1 MGQGGQ
7 GLGHQAGV
15 SEEIEG
21 PCTMKLSRR
30 TVLPLLTAALPAV
43 SRLARAQAY
52 PTRLITLV
60 VPFAPGAGTDATAR
74 IMGRWLSPRLG
85 QTVVIENKPGAG
97 TILATQSVVNA
108 PADGHTVLFVS
119 TSSATNPTFYKTLPY
134 NFLRDIVPVSGL
146 VTGPFVMVVNPSLPA
161 RNVAEFI
168 AYAKANPGK
177 VSMASTGVGT
187 AVHLSGELFKV
198 MTGVDMV
205 HVPYRG
211 GGPAITDLI
220 SGQVQVLFSDVP
232 GALAHIKSGALRA
245 LAVTTATRSTFLPDL
260 PTVGETV
267 PDYASST
274 WYGTGVPR
282 NTPLDVVER
291 LNSEINAGLSD
302 PAIKAQLS
310 ELGVTPLV
318 FTPAAFRTHIEAE
331 SDKWG
336 KVIRAA
342 NIKAE

>member
-1 MGQGGQ
+1 M
-7 GLGHQAGV
+7 
-15 SEEIEG
+15 
-21 PCTMKLSRR
+21 PCSRR
-30 TVLPLLTAALPAV
+30 VVLQSAAAAVASPLFSFTAN
-43 SRLARAQAY
+43 AQAY
-52 PTRLITLV
+52 PTRSITLV
-60 VPFAPGAGTDATAR
+60 VPFAPGAGTDAVAR

-85 QTVVIENKPGAG
+85 QTVVVENKPGAG

-119 TSSATNPTFYKTLPY
+119 TSSATNPTFYPTLPY

-161 RNVAEFI
+161 KNVAGFI

-177 VSMASTGVGT
+177 ISMASTGAGT

-211 GGPAITDLI
+211 GAPAITDLI
-220 SGQVQVLFSDVP
+220 GGQVQVLFSDVP
-232 GALAHIKSGALRA
+232 GALPHIRSGALRP
-245 LAVTTATRSTFLPDL
+245 LAVTMASRSAFLPDV
-260 PTVGETV
+260 PTIGETV
-267 PDYASST
+267 AGYASST

-282 NTPLDVVER
+282 STPPEIGER
-291 LNSEINAGLSD
+291 LNREINAGLAD
-302 PAIKAQLS
+302 QTVKTQLTD
-310 ELGVTPLV
+310 LGVMPLV
-318 FTPAAFRTHIEAE
+318 LTPAEFRAHIEAE
-331 SDKWG
+331 TEKWG
-336 KVIRAA
+336 KVIRTA

>member
-1 MGQGGQ
+1 MRLPRRKVLQ
-7 GLGHQAGV
+7 LVAGA
-15 SEEIEG
+15 
-21 PCTMKLSRR
+21 
-30 TVLPLLTAALPAV
+30 AALPAV

-52 PTRLITLV
+52 PARPITLV
-60 VPFAPGAGTDATAR
+60 VPFAPGAGTDTIGR

-108 PADGHTVLFVS
+108 PADGHTVLFIS
-119 TSSATNPTFYKTLPY
+119 TSSATNPTFYRTLPY
-134 NFLRDIVPVSGL
+134 NFLRDITPVSGL
-146 VTGPFVMVVNPSLPA
+146 VTGPFVMVVNPAVPA
-161 RNVAEFI
+161 KNVAEFI

-177 VSMASTGVGT
+177 VSMASSGVGT

-198 MTGVDMV
+198 MSGVDMV

-232 GALAHIKSGALRA
+232 AALTHIRAGRLRA
-245 LAVTTATRSTFLPDL
+245 LAVTTASRSAFLPDV
-260 PTVGETV
+260 PSVGETV
-267 PDYASST
+267 PDYASAT
-274 WYGTGVPR
+274 WYGTGVPKS
-282 NTPLDVVER
+282 TPSDVVER
-291 LNSEINAGLSD
+291 LNSEINAGLTD
-302 PAIKAQLS
+302 PALRAQFS

-318 FTPAAFRTHIEAE
+318 FTPAAFRAHIEAE
-331 SDKWG
+331 SEKWA

>member
-1 MGQGGQ
+1 MM
-7 GLGHQAGV
+7 
-15 SEEIEG
+15 
-21 PCTMKLSRR
+21 TFSRR
-30 TVLPLLTAALPAV
+30 NFLQLAAGAATLPALP
-43 SRLARAQAY
+43 RLARAQGY
-52 PTRLITLV
+52 PTRPVTLV
-60 VPFAPGAGTDATAR
+60 VPFAPGAGTDAVAR

-85 QTVVIENKPGAG
+85 QTVVVENKPGAG

-108 PADGHTVLFVS
+108 PTDGHTVLFVS
-119 TSSATNPTFYKTLPY
+119 TSSATNPTFYPTLPY

-161 RNVAEFI
+161 KNVAEFI

-177 VSMASTGVGT
+177 VSMASTGAGT

-211 GGPAITDLI
+211 GAPAITDLI

-232 GALAHIKSGALRA
+232 GALPHIRSGALRP
-245 LAVTTATRSTFLPDL
+245 LAVTTASRSAFLPDV
-260 PTVGETV
+260 PAISETV
-267 PDYASST
+267 AGYASST
-274 WYGTGVPR
+274 WYGTGVPKG
-282 NTPLDVVER
+282 TPPEIVER
-291 LNSEINAGLSD
+291 LSREINAGLAD
-302 PAIKAQLS
+302 QAVKTQLTD
-310 ELGVTPLV
+310 LGVTPLV
-318 FTPAAFRTHIEAE
+318 FTPAEFRTHIEAE
-331 SDKWG
+331 TEKWG

>member
-1 MGQGGQ
+1 MKGSRIMTLPRRKVLQ
-7 GLGHQAGV
+7 LVAGA
-15 SEEIEG
+15 
-21 PCTMKLSRR
+21 
-30 TVLPLLTAALPAV
+30 AALPVV
-43 SRLARAQAY
+43 SRPAMAQAY
-52 PTRLITLV
+52 PTRPITLV
-60 VPFAPGAGTDATAR
+60 VPFAPGAGTDTVAR

-119 TSSATNPTFYKTLPY
+119 TSSATHPTFYKTLPY
-134 NFLRDIVPVSGL
+134 NSLRDIAPVSGL

-168 AYAKANPGK
+168 AFAKANPGR

-232 GALAHIKSGALRA
+232 GALAHIRSGALRA
-245 LAVTTATRSTFLPDL
+245 LAVTTASRSTFLPDV
-260 PTVGETV
+260 PSVGETV
-267 PDYASST
+267 P
-274 WYGTGVPR
+274 
-282 NTPLDVVER
+282 
-291 LNSEINAGLSD
+291 
-302 PAIKAQLS
+302 
-310 ELGVTPLV
+310 
-318 FTPAAFRTHIEAE
+318 
-331 SDKWG
+331 
-336 KVIRAA
+336 
-342 NIKAE
+342 

>member
-1 MGQGGQ
+1 MTLARRKVLQLVMG
-7 GLGHQAGV
+7 A
-15 SEEIEG
+15 
-21 PCTMKLSRR
+21 
-30 TVLPLLTAALPAV
+30 AALPAV
-43 SRLARAQAY
+43 SRLARAQTY
-52 PTRLITLV
+52 PTRPITLV
-60 VPFAPGAGTDATAR
+60 VPFAPGAGTDTVAR
-74 IMGRWLSPRLG
+74 IMGRWLTPRLG

-146 VTGPFVMVVNPSLPA
+146 VTGPFVMVVNPSVPA

-198 MTGVDMV
+198 MTGVEMV

-232 GALAHIKSGALRA
+232 GALAHIRSGALRA
-245 LAVTTATRSTFLPDL
+245 LAVTTASRSTFLPDV

-282 NTPLDVVER
+282 NTPQDVIER
-291 LNSEINAGLSD
+291 LNSEINAGLND
-302 PAIKAQLS
+302 PAIRAQLS

-318 FTPAAFRTHIEAE
+318 LTPAAFRAHIEAE
-331 SDKWG
+331 GEKWG

>member
-1 MGQGGQ
+1 MR
-7 GLGHQAGV
+7 L
-15 SEEIEG
+15 
-21 PCTMKLSRR
+21 PRR
-30 TVLPLLTAALPAV
+30 KVLQFLTSAVALPAF

-52 PTRLITLV
+52 PARPITLV
-60 VPFAPGAGTDATAR
+60 VPFAPGAGTDTVGR

-108 PADGHTVLFVS
+108 PADGHTVLFIS

-134 NFLRDIVPVSGL
+134 SFLRDIIPVSGL
-146 VTGPFVMVVNPSLPA
+146 VTGPFVMVVNPSVPA
-161 RNVAEFI
+161 RNVTEFI
-168 AYAKANPGK
+168 TYAKANAGK
-177 VSMASTGVGT
+177 VSMASSGVGT

-232 GALAHIKSGALRA
+232 SALTHIRAGRLRA
-245 LAVTTATRSTFLPDL
+245 LAVTTASRSAFLPDV
-260 PTVGETV
+260 PSVGETV
-267 PDYASST
+267 PDYASAT
-274 WYGTGVPR
+274 WYGTGVPK
-282 NTPLDVVER
+282 NTPSDVVER
-291 LNSEINAGLSD
+291 LNSEINAGLTD
-302 PAIKAQLS
+302 PALRAQFS

-318 FTPAAFRTHIEAE
+318 FTPAAFRSHIEAE
-331 SDKWG
+331 SEKWA

>member
-1 MGQGGQ
+1 MRLPRRKVLQ
-7 GLGHQAGV
+7 LVAGA
-15 SEEIEG
+15 
-21 PCTMKLSRR
+21 
-30 TVLPLLTAALPAV
+30 AALPAV

-52 PTRLITLV
+52 PARPITLV
-60 VPFAPGAGTDATAR
+60 VPFAPGAGTDTIGR

-108 PADGHTVLFVS
+108 PADGHTVLFIS
-119 TSSATNPTFYKTLPY
+119 TSSATNPTFYRTLPY
-134 NFLRDIVPVSGL
+134 NFLRDITPVSGL
-146 VTGPFVMVVNPSLPA
+146 VTGPFVMVVNPSVPA
-161 RNVAEFI
+161 KNVAEFI

-177 VSMASTGVGT
+177 VSMASSGVGT

-198 MTGVDMV
+198 MSGVDMV

-232 GALAHIKSGALRA
+232 AALTHIRAGRLRA
-245 LAVTTATRSTFLPDL
+245 LAVTTASRSAFLPDV
-260 PTVGETV
+260 PSVGETV
-267 PDYASST
+267 PDYASAT
-274 WYGTGVPR
+274 WYGTGVPKS
-282 NTPLDVVER
+282 TPSDVVER
-291 LNSEINAGLSD
+291 LNSEINAGLTD
-302 PAIKAQLS
+302 PALRAQFS

-318 FTPAAFRTHIEAE
+318 FTPAAFRAHIEAE
-331 SDKWG
+331 SEKWA